1 MGELRLRPRAE
12 APGTTE
18 RMTRPT
24 LSLVA
29 ASFKRFNGDKC
40 WTSAIVISYFALL
53 CCVPLI
59 ALFFTIAGRFLGNTE
74 MALRSL
80 NIFTDEFFAKLDPS
94 FFKSLGDLSSAVGQL
109 GLFGVV
115 GSLISASFLFSSL
128 ITTINQIFRTKY
140 HRSFFYN
147 RLIEFLMMA
156 VVGIFML
163 FSLAMTAVWTAFG
176 RTLQKSE
183 LVRATL
189 NPEALAVIN
198 NVFLKY
204 VIPYVLTFLM
214 FFILYK
220 FIPEVKVH
228 TRAGLIPAAVAA
240 LLFEV
245 FKRAFAFYV
254 VHFSALGIVLSKI
267 LQGTLT
273 SVLFFLLWISSSMV
287 ILLWGA
293 ELAARAQREVRRGGR
308 GQGAEDP
315 AGGKPG
321 SMTGI
326 VRAGLESEGRRSG
339 SKRPSEALTERL
351 GGALLGRYLRTG
363 PVPVRCAWLMSSM
376 SLALGRTPT
385 TFSLSSP
392 PLNRI
397 RVGMAMTP

>member
-1 MGELRLRPRAE
+1 MALS
-12 APGTTE
+12 
-18 RMTRPT
+18 T

-53 CCVPLI
+53 CSVPLV
-59 ALFFTIAGRFLGNTE
+59 ALFFAAAGRFLGDTE

-94 FFKSLGDLSSAVGQL
+94 FFKSLGDLSSSGAKL

-115 GSLISASFLFSSL
+115 GSLVSASFLFSTL
-128 ITTINQIFRTKY
+128 ITTINQIFRAKY
-140 HRSFFYN
+140 HRSFFYD

-163 FSLAMTAVWTAFG
+163 FSLAMTAVTTAFG
-176 RTLQKSE
+176 QSLQKSE

-189 NPEALAVIN
+189 NPEVVAAIN
-198 NVFLKY
+198 NVLLKY
-204 VIPYVLTFLM
+204 VIPYLLTFLM

-228 TRAGLIPAAVAA
+228 TRAGIIPAAVAA

-254 VHFSALGIVLSKI
+254 VHFSALGIVLSRI

-273 SVLFFLLWISSSMV
+273 SVLFFLLWITSSMV

-293 ELAARAQREVRRGGR
+293 ELAAVLNEKYDARA
-308 GQGAEDP
+308 AAKAP
-315 AGGKPG
+315 AAAPAAPKP
-321 SMTGI
+321 
-326 VRAGLESEGRRSG
+326 V
-339 SKRPSEALTERL
+339 
-351 GGALLGRYLRTG
+351 
-363 PVPVRCAWLMSSM
+363 
-376 SLALGRTPT
+376 
-385 TFSLSSP
+385 
-392 PLNRI
+392 
-397 RVGMAMTP
+397 

>member
-1 MGELRLRPRAE
+1 MAL
-12 APGTTE
+12 
-18 RMTRPT
+18 PT
-24 LSLVA
+24 LSLVT

-53 CCVPLI
+53 CSVPLI

-94 FFKSLGDLSSAVGQL
+94 FFKGLGDLSSPGLQL
-109 GLFGVV
+109 GLFGVI
-115 GSLISASFLFSSL
+115 GSLVSASFLFSTL

-176 RTLQKSE
+176 QSLQKSE

-189 NPEALAVIN
+189 NPEALAIIN
-198 NVFLKY
+198 NVFLIY
-204 VIPYVLTFLM
+204 LIPYALTFLM
-214 FFILYK
+214 FYILYK

-228 TRAGLIPAAVAA
+228 TRAGIIPAAVAA

-254 VHFSALGIVLSKI
+254 VHFSAIGIVLSKI

-273 SVLFFLLWISSSMV
+273 SVLFFLLWISSSMI

-293 ELAARAQREVRRGGR
+293 ELAAVLNEKYDAAAAAKAQKTPL
-308 GQGAEDP
+308 P
-315 AGGKPG
+315 AAKP
-321 SMTGI
+321 
-326 VRAGLESEGRRSG
+326 V
-339 SKRPSEALTERL
+339 
-351 GGALLGRYLRTG
+351 
-363 PVPVRCAWLMSSM
+363 
-376 SLALGRTPT
+376 
-385 TFSLSSP
+385 
-392 PLNRI
+392 
-397 RVGMAMTP
+397 